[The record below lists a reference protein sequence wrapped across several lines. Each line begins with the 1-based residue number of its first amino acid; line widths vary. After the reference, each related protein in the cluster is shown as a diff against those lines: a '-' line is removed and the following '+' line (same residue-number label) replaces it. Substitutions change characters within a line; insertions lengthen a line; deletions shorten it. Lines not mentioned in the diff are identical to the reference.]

1 MKVFLV
7 EFEHFTLTV
16 LLRERD
22 FIKRQY
28 VALFLVRFTIQSQ
41 HTSSSRATERPSDRA
56 PERPSARAPER
67 ASVRWR
73 VSVGKHTIAT
83 NQQT

>member
-7 EFEHFTLTV
+7 EFEHFALTV

-22 FIKRQY
+22 FIKRRD

-41 HTSSSRATERPSDRA
+41 RTSSGRATERPSDQET
-56 PERPSARAPER
+56 ERPSGRAFER
-67 ASVRWR
+67 ASVR
-73 VSVGKHTIAT
+73 
-83 NQQT
+83 